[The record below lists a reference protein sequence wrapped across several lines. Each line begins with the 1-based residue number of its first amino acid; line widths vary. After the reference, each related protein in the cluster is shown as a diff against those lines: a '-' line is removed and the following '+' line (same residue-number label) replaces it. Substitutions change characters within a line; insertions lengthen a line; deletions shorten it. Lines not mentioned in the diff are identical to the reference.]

1 MRPYFEPT
9 GIRPQQTLCVSTLPE
24 AIVEQI
30 NGYTLDL
37 LLDQR
42 HYLSWKSL
50 LSDSAFLRLRGY
62 TILLPV
68 GVIAHPILPATH
80 IYIETHENSL
90 VFLLHDEAAVLP
102 DTMSEDAMLSE
113 IPAPNSYIVRCQK
126 FPQQP
131 FFITTLYHACYLQH

>member
-9 GIRPQQTLCVSTLPE
+9 GTRPQQTLCVSTLPE
-24 AIVEQI
+24 TIIEQI

-37 LLDQR
+37 LLVKR

-62 TILLPV
+62 TVLLPI
-68 GVIAHPILPATH
+68 GVIGSPVLPATH

-90 VFLLHDEAAVLP
+90 VFLLRDEAVVLP
-102 DTMSEDAMLSE
+102 DTTGADKMLSD

-131 FFITTLYHACYLQH
+131 FFITTLYHACYLQ